1 MMKPMYLLFFL
12 LIKLSIFVDG
22 RNIVLII
29 ADDLDSLLDGMTPL
43 KNIQDIIG
51 KNGVSFLNC
60 FVASPICCPN
70 RASILTGRYQHNHLT
85 LNNSLSGGCN
95 SIEWQ
100 RTHEKRTFGTIL
112 KNQKNYRTFYA
123 GKYLNEYGAESA
135 GGPSHVPSGWDWWAG
150 LLGNSKY
157 YNYTLS
163 INGTTKF
170 YSDKTEDYLTDVI
183 AGMAVDFIRSY
194 DNSTQ
199 PFLMVLAPPA
209 PHAPFTPAVRHN
221 DKFRDIKAKRTPNFN
236 SFTQLDK
243 HWLVRM
249 HPSPLPNEILTK
261 LDFIYRRRWET
272 LLSIDDLVEKIHQ
285 TLKLENFLN
294 DTFIIFTSD
303 NGYHIGQFSMPFDKR
318 QLYESDIRVP
328 LLIRGPG
335 IEFSQVTTPVSSVDL
350 FNTIL
355 QIAGIDGMSD
365 GISVLSKN
373 ISQDRTV
380 LIEYKGEK
388 SLNYYNT
395 TCANEF
401 DLNLYGCDKS
411 MACKCQDSANNTYSC
426 IRRFSKRYNNIYC
439 IFDDDEQYIE
449 AYNLNED
456 QYQMNNIGYKI
467 DNHQQDKFQKHLN
480 NMKKCLGS
488 DCILLS

>member
-1 MMKPMYLLFFL
+1 F
-12 LIKLSIFVDG
+12 
-22 RNIVLII
+22 
-29 ADDLDSLLDGMTPL
+29 
-43 KNIQDIIG
+43 Q
-51 KNGVSFLNC
+51 

-123 GKYLNEYGAESA
+123 GKYLNEYGTESA

-163 INGTTKF
+163 INGTAKF

-183 AGMAVDFIRSY
+183 AEMAVDFIRSY
-194 DNSTQ
+194 DNYTQ

-221 DKFRDIKAKRTPNFN
+221 DKFRDVKAKRTPNFN

-285 TLKLENFLN
+285 RLKLENFLN

-303 NGYHIGQFSMPFDKR
+303 NGYHIGNYLKKKNVC
-318 QLYESDIRVP
+318 QLR
-328 LLIRGPG
+328 
-335 IEFSQVTTPVSSVDL
+335 
-350 FNTIL
+350 
-355 QIAGIDGMSD
+355 
-365 GISVLSKN
+365 
-373 ISQDRTV
+373 RT
-380 LIEYKGEK
+380 
-388 SLNYYNT
+388 
-395 TCANEF
+395 
-401 DLNLYGCDKS
+401 
-411 MACKCQDSANNTYSC
+411 
-426 IRRFSKRYNNIYC
+426 
-439 IFDDDEQYIE
+439 
-449 AYNLNED
+449 
-456 QYQMNNIGYKI
+456 
-467 DNHQQDKFQKHLN
+467 
-480 NMKKCLGS
+480 
-488 DCILLS
+488 

>member
-1 MMKPMYLLFFL
+1 MVELPM
-12 LIKLSIFVDG
+12 
-22 RNIVLII
+22 
-29 ADDLDSLLDGMTPL
+29 
-43 KNIQDIIG
+43 
-51 KNGVSFLNC
+51 

-150 LLGNSKY
+150 LL
-157 YNYTLS
+157 
-163 INGTTKF
+163 
-170 YSDKTEDYLTDVI
+170 DKTEDYLTDVI

-303 NGYHIGQFSMPFDKR
+303 NGYHI
-318 QLYESDIRVP
+318 
-328 LLIRGPG
+328 
-335 IEFSQVTTPVSSVDL
+335 DL
-350 FNTIL
+350 FPKKH
-355 QIAGIDGMSD
+355 S
-365 GISVLSKN
+365 
-373 ISQDRTV
+373 
-380 LIEYKGEK
+380 
-388 SLNYYNT
+388 
-395 TCANEF
+395 
-401 DLNLYGCDKS
+401 
-411 MACKCQDSANNTYSC
+411 ACTRS
-426 IRRFSKRYNNIYC
+426 
-439 IFDDDEQYIE
+439 
-449 AYNLNED
+449 
-456 QYQMNNIGYKI
+456 
-467 DNHQQDKFQKHLN
+467 
-480 NMKKCLGS
+480 
-488 DCILLS
+488 